1 MSSNPLFVVVGSGPG
16 IGVATASKFASEGF
30 NIALLSRNADR
41 LQEDVAK
48 VKSAAKGNVRIE
60 TFTVD
65 AGDHVALK
73 KTLAEV
79 QQKMGSPE
87 VVLYNVA
94 RIAPSSIGETEVEFI
109 LDDFKV
115 GCSVFYQTRG

>member
-1 MSSNPLFVVVGSGPG
+1 MSSNKLFVVVGSGPG

-30 NIALLSRNADR
+30 NIALLSRSADR
-41 LQEDVAK
+41 LQEDVTK
-48 VKSAAKGNVRIE
+48 VKSAAKRNVQIQA
-60 TFTVD
+60 FAVD
-65 AGDHVALK
+65 ASDHVALK

-94 RIAPSSIGETEVEFI
+94 RIAPSSIGETEPEFL

-115 GCSVFYQTRG
+115 GFSTF